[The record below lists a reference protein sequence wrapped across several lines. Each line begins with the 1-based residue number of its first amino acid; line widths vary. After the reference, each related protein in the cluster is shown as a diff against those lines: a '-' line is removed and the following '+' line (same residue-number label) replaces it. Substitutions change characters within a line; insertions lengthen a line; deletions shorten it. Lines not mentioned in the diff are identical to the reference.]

1 MTVRALVWE
10 LQREVLAGDLAPE
23 RASEILLKLTAL
35 LGNCASEIR
44 QADMAYAN
52 RLLVELDAHE
62 KANRARIVAETS
74 EEYGRKREAHDT
86 KDLVVELIRSLRQML
101 RTASDEMRLSR

>member
-1 MTVRALVWE
+1 VTVREMIGAY
-10 LQREVLAGDLAPE
+10 QREVLAGDLTPE

-44 QADMAYAN
+44 EADMAYAN
-52 RLLVELDAHE
+52 RLLGELDAHE

-74 EEYGRKREAHDT
+74 PEYLRKREAHDA

-101 RTASDEMRLSR
+101 RTAGEEMRLSR